1 MLRIL
6 PDTNVLLGIREL
18 DLLMRCHAAG
28 ILEVV
33 WCDEL
38 LDEFERKL
46 VDVWGFPGE
55 RAVKAVQKFTAAA
68 PGGRI
73 LPGTYT
79 GLVGEMTGKD
89 PDGHVLGAAAR
100 AGADILLT
108 HNLDD
113 FPSEDLG
120 ADCAPRNPG
129 DLFASLAQLYP
140 EDLAAVV
147 RRSSAPQCGATN
159 ATAVDRARSPRQT
172 GRDRPR
178 RDRPRRDGRAGPTA
192 SHVVEPQRVALQTIT
207 HLPECRLHRNNRA

>member
-28 ILEVV
+28 IREVV

-73 LPGTYT
+73 LPVTYT

-89 PDGHVLGAAAR
+89 PDDHVLGAAAR

-129 DLFASLAQLYP
+129 DLFTSLAQLYP

-147 RRSSAPQCGATN
+147 RRSAAQLTRPPL
-159 ATAVDRARSPRQT
+159 TAHEVLDKLAEI
-172 GRDRPR
+172 GLDEMAELVRP
-178 RDRPRRDGRAGPTA
+178 
-192 SHVVEPQRVALQTIT
+192 
-207 HLPECRLHRNNRA
+207 HLTFA

>member
-55 RAVKAVQKFTAAA
+55 RAVKTVQKFTAAA
-68 PGGRI
+68 PGGGRI

-89 PDGHVLGAAAR
+89 PDDHVLGAAAWQVRTSFSLTISTTFPAKISAQIAHPAIPVTCSR
-100 AGADILLT
+100 AWLSCIQRT
-108 HNLDD
+108 
-113 FPSEDLG
+113 
-120 ADCAPRNPG
+120 
-129 DLFASLAQLYP
+129 
-140 EDLAAVV
+140 
-147 RRSSAPQCGATN
+147 
-159 ATAVDRARSPRQT
+159 SPR
-172 GRDRPR
+172 
-178 RDRPRRDGRAGPTA
+178 
-192 SHVVEPQRVALQTIT
+192 
-207 HLPECRLHRNNRA
+207 